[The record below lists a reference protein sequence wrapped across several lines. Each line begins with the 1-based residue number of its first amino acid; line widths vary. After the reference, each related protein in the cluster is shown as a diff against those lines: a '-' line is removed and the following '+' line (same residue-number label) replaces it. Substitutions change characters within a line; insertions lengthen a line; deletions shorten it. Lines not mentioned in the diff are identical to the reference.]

1 MSDTNLLN
9 YQEALFER
17 VCSVEELRM
26 AFKAVRRNR
35 GAAGIDGVTVEAFE
49 NRLDEELVRLSDE
62 LRNWTYCP
70 QPVRAV
76 EIPKPT
82 GGVRMLGIPTVRDR
96 VVHAAVRAVLEPI
109 LEPTFSDHSYGFRPG
124 KNQRQAVEA
133 AQRWA
138 KAGKRFVVDIDLSR
152 FFDRIHHDRLI
163 HRLSQRVP
171 DKRILRLIGMTLR
184 SGILKDGLVK
194 APTEGSVQGSPLS
207 PLLSNVV
214 LDELDKELERRGL
227 AFCRYADDC
236 NIFVGSQN
244 AADRVMRSV
253 TRYIEEK
260 LKLVVNQEKSK
271 AARSRYVRFLG
282 MTIAGTSIAISG
294 LSMKRAMERV
304 RQLTPRGTQ
313 HNIEQTVQRINEWY
327 VGWAGYYSMTQ
338 YPSQLVELEAHI
350 RRRLRSRLID
360 QHKKRRFLYEKM
372 VKRGVDR
379 RKAGAVFKPGR
390 GRWRL
395 SHSQVVEKAYS
406 NRWFHEQLGLKMMS
420 RPKQPHW
427 LPKKRWIRLT

>member
-1 MSDTNLLN
+1 VSDTNLLN

-17 VCSVEELRM
+17 VCSMEELRA

-49 NRLDEELVRLSDE
+49 SKLDRELAQLSDE
-62 LRNWTYCP
+62 LRNWTYRP

-96 VVHAAVRAVLEPI
+96 VVHAAIKAVLEPI

-124 KNQRQAVEA
+124 RNQRQAVEA
-133 AQRWA
+133 ARKWA
-138 KAGKRFVVDIDLSR
+138 LMGKRFVVDIDLSR

-163 HRLSQRVP
+163 YLLSKHIL
-171 DKRILRLIGMTLR
+171 DKRILRLVGMTLR
-184 SGILKDGLVK
+184 SGIMKDGLVRSS
-194 APTEGSVQGSPLS
+194 TEGSVQGSPLS

-227 AFCRYADDC
+227 VFCRYADDC

-244 AADRVMRSV
+244 AADRVMQSV
-253 TRYIEEK
+253 TRYIEGK
-260 LKLVVNQEKSK
+260 LKLVVNREKSK

-294 LSMKRAMERV
+294 LSMKRAMEKV
-304 RQLTPRGTQ
+304 RQLTPRGTN
-313 HNIEQTVQRINEWY
+313 HNIEQAVKRINEWY
-327 VGWAGYYSMTQ
+327 VGWAGYYGMTQ

-360 QHKKRRFLYEKM
+360 QHKRRRFLFEKM
-372 VKRGVDR
+372 VKRGVDQW
-379 RKAGAVFKPGR
+379 KAGAVIYSDK
-390 GRWRL
+390 GRWAL
-395 SHSQVVEKAYS
+395 SHTQVVEVAYP
-406 NRWFHEQLGLKMMS
+406 NRWFRERLGLKIMS

-427 LPKKRWIRLT
+427 HPKKRWIRLI